1 MAYQFPENIFDCI
14 RVERQDFLYNMVE
27 IVPGYTFNQYLNIQ
41 KIHKYYNSHYYDGDY
56 ETINGIIRK
65 KVFWNLGKRR
75 ATIATKQIDID
86 TKDFLLLSENQATEW
101 NVNLLEKRLKAWMNT
116 SKYAQILNQIA
127 DELPVYGSVIL
138 RKTKDGAELA
148 DLRYTFLEQSAPS
161 LKKSRYLIFKHLMTP
176 ESMREMDGSWD
187 NVKEAINKFA
197 VTSTKSY
204 ETGGQINVQHTTPE
218 IEVYERF
225 GEVPVSYF
233 RPDSKTK
240 GVIGAM
246 IGDGSKDDEA
256 YTYGRFIVAGVD
268 NAITTV
274 DSAGNAQQ
282 IHAPGIVLFS
292 EQLKKEDA
300 PFKEVHYRQTKGR
313 WQGIGIIED
322 TFEDQRMI
330 NKTKDQEDK
339 AQELASLIL
348 FQTATDMAAKNVL
361 TDVDNGEI
369 LKATSPINRLDNEN
383 KNLGAMEKISLMY
396 EQHADL
402 ETFSADLLG
411 GQETPASATL
421 GAVKTQLQAS
431 SSVYEYKKEN
441 FGLFLKEF
449 IEDLV
454 FPEFEKEITEKHSFR
469 YTGDIFEMNNLR
481 ERVVNGYIRTK
492 IFNGEMPIPTQEE
505 YQQLMTDWVKMY
517 TKQGSKMWIEVEK
530 DFFKDL
536 NYEVSLEIT
545 GEGKNVQ
552 QWLSNLQAVFG
563 LVTQNPMILQ
573 NPLYKRL
580 FYKMLSAMGMST
592 SELENAEAEITQ
604 DMIDTMI
611 RMGTKR
617 TMNTRVNIDD
627 KSGQFT
633 QPVLDRAAML
643 PPQQPQPG
651 QQQGGNQ

>member
-1 MAYQFPENIFDCI
+1 M
-14 RVERQDFLYNMVE
+14 ERQDYLYSQIE
-27 IVPGYTFNQYLNIQ
+27 IVPGYTFNQNINIQ
-41 KIHKYYNSHYYDGDY
+41 KIHKYYNSHYNDGDY
-56 ETINGIIRK
+56 ETINGIMRK

-101 NVNLLEKRLKAWMNT
+101 NVNLLEKRLKAWMKT
-116 SKYAQILNQIA
+116 SKYAKILNQIA

-138 RKTKDGAELA
+138 RKTKEGAELA
-148 DLRYTFLEQSAPS
+148 DLRYTFLEQSAPN
-161 LKKSRYLIFKHLMTP
+161 LMKSRYVIFKHLMTP
-176 ESMREMDGSWD
+176 ESMREMSGTWD
-187 NVKEAINKFA
+187 NVNEAINKFA

-204 ETGGQINVQHTTPE
+204 ENGGQINIQHTTPE
-218 IEVYERF
+218 LEVYERF
-225 GEVPVSYF
+225 GEVPRSF
-233 RPDSKTK
+233 FEND
-240 GVIGAM
+240 GAN
-246 IGDGSKDDEA
+246 IEQGSEANDD
-256 YTYGRFIVAGVD
+256 YVYGRWIVAGVD
-268 NAITTV
+268 NVVTIATVNPAQIT
-274 DSAGNAQQ
+274 
-282 IHAPGIVLFS
+282 HAPGVVLFK
-292 EQLKKEDA
+292 EQLKKKDS

-322 TFEDQRMI
+322 TFEDQRMV

-369 LKATSPINRLDNEN
+369 LKSSSPISRLDNTN
-383 KNLGAMEKISLMY
+383 KNIGDMTKIAQEYEK
-396 EQHADL
+396 HADL
-402 ETFSADLLG
+402 ETFSSDLLG
-411 GQETPASATL
+411 GEQTPASATL

-469 YTGDIFEMNNLR
+469 YTGDMQEMQTLR
-481 ERVVNGYIRTK
+481 ERVVNGYIRAK
-492 IFNGEMPIPTQEE
+492 IFAGEMPVPTQEE

-517 TKQGSKMWIEVEK
+517 AKQGSKMWIEVEK
-530 DFFKDL
+530 DFFKNL

-580 FYKMLSAMGMST
+580 FYKMLTAMGMST

-617 TMNTRVNIDD
+617 TMQTRVNVDD
-627 KSGQFT
+627 KSGQYT
-633 QPVLDRAAML
+633 QPLLERAAML
-643 PPQQPQPG
+643 PPQQPQ
-651 QQQGGNQ
+651 QQGGQQ